1 VSSFQLKF
9 TGEGQLSSEENAVD
23 PLNPRPSLPDEQRV
37 SFVEPEVEPS
47 TMERFLYGAGVALTV
62 IAARWRGVILLF
74 LLLLALWFAV
84 QVVLA
89 VRSAIS
95 YVRDNIPKNWS
106 ELHQEFP
113 AIHVPRLGSPRI
125 SLPITSCWRD
135 RSVAAGDC
143 FRPGG
148 TARPSPPVRR
158 RAPEPC
164 PVRIRFQTCRP
175 VDI

>member
-9 TGEGQLSSEENAVD
+9 TGEGQLSSMENAVD
-23 PLNPRPSLPDEQRV
+23 PLNPRPSLPDEQRA

-47 TMERFLYGAGVALTV
+47 TLERILYGAGVAFTV
-62 IAARWRGVILLF
+62 IAARWRAVILLF

-89 VRSAIS
+89 VRGAIL
-95 YVRDNIPKNWS
+95 YVQDNIPKNWS
-106 ELHQEFP
+106 ELHREFP
-113 AIHVPRLGSPRI
+113 AIHLPQIRSPRV
-125 SLPITSCWRD
+125 LPPITNCWRD

-143 FRPGG
+143 FRRGRVG
-148 TARPSPPVRR
+148 QSPPVRR
-158 RAPEPC
+158 RPPEPC
-164 PVRIRFQTCRP
+164 PPPIRFQSCRP